1 MKDGFRTDHERL
13 AQHAGEFG
21 GLADRAA
28 SIAGEL
34 NRTLDSL
41 GQPWGKD
48 EVGQS
53 FAAIYSGPS
62 TDTRSGVDGAAGQ
75 LRDMGDRLTA
85 MARAYRS
92 ADSSAADG
100 FGRV

>member
-1 MKDGFRTDHERL
+1 MKDGFRTDSERL
-13 AQHAGEFG
+13 TRHAGEFG
-21 GLADRAA
+21 GLAERAS
-28 SIAGEL
+28 SIAAEL

-62 TDTRSGVDGAAGQ
+62 TAIRSGVDTASGQ

-85 MARAYRS
+85 MARAYRD
-92 ADSSAADG
+92 AESSAADG
-100 FGRV
+100 FDKV